1 MFMFIE
7 IVSPEKTIF
16 TGDVNSVYLP
26 GTEGFFQI
34 QNNHAP
40 VVSTLKK
47 GTIQLSGK
55 FENDISE
62 NLALEGVNKAS
73 LSIESGVVEMKNN
86 KLIILVD

>member
-1 MFMFIE
+1 MFIE

-16 TGDVNSVYLP
+16 TGDVNSVHLP

-34 QNNHAP
+34 LNNHAP
-40 VVSTLKK
+40 IVSTLKK

-55 FENDISE
+55 FEDDISE
-62 NLALEGVNKAS
+62 NLILEGVNKAS
-73 LSIESGVVEMKNN
+73 LAIESGVAEMKNN